1 MLQELSFYDR
11 ERAYPPSVKINVFI
25 FLVEKGKMEFWGC
38 QTLSQISS
46 SSLKVSNG
54 ERVGV
59 VNPGMV
65 IYLCQLGWEKTATG
79 AYQFVPHYCS
89 YHANN

>member
-25 FLVEKGKMEFWGC
+25 FLVEKGKMEFLGC

-46 SSLKVSNG
+46 SNLKVSNG

-65 IYLCQLGWEKTATG
+65 IYLCQLG
-79 AYQFVPHYCS
+79 
-89 YHANN
+89 

>member
-25 FLVEKGKMEFWGC
+25 FLVEKGKKFLGC

-46 SSLKVSNG
+46 SNLKVSNG

-65 IYLCQLGWEKTATG
+65 IYFCQLGWEKTATG